1 MRISL
6 RTGIGG
12 LLLVCTVALT
22 ACDGG
27 GDPVQQA
34 VREASAAHQAAVVK
48 DGALMTTAPVPQ
60 GPGASPGDQAL
71 VAAMIEHNRAGVTLA
86 DAALAESSNP
96 DVRRMART
104 VRDRQTREI
113 AEMQAWQPATD

>member
-1 MRISL
+1 MRVSP
-6 RTGIGG
+6 RTGTACV
-12 LLLVCTVALT
+12 LLACTVALT

-34 VREASAAHQAAVVK
+34 MREASAAHQAAVVK
-48 DGALMTTAPVPQ
+48 DGAATTATRDTDRPAPSQ
-60 GPGASPGDQAL
+60 TDQAF
-71 VAAMIEHNRAGVTLA
+71 AARMIAHQQAGVAMA
-86 DAALAESSNP
+86 DAALAQSSDP

-104 VRDRQTREI
+104 IKDRQTREI